1 MPRDLPNALRRSIDI
16 RVHSANKNM
25 EEICMKRYWR
35 AFVCA
40 ALAAAD
46 VAYGAQLAEPAY
58 PTKPIRL
65 IVPFAPGGA
74 TDIIAR
80 VLEPGLTKRLGQ
92 QVVVDNR
99 SGAAGNIA
107 VEIVAQSQPDGYT
120 VLVGNISTNS
130 INPLLFAGRIKA
142 NALKDLAPITKLVAI
157 PNFILGSP
165 KLPAQTLKEALAYAK
180 ARPGALNYQAP
191 LGSYS
196 HLDMLA
202 LTAAAGVKMVHLP
215 SKGAGETLSA
225 MLRGDIHITESN
237 VASNIGAVRAG
248 QIKAYA
254 VTSERRL
261 PEMPDVPT
269 LAEAGFPGVGSL
281 NWNGL
286 FAPVRTPRPI
296 VAKLHATAVA
306 AMKELDGDGTLAKRQ
321 LPVSLSGSPEE
332 FAAFVQSE
340 AKRWEKIIRDNNV
353 RID

>member
-1 MPRDLPNALRRSIDI
+1 
-16 RVHSANKNM
+16 
-25 EEICMKRYWR
+25 MKP
-35 AFVCA
+35 FVY
-40 ALAAAD
+40 LAACA
-46 VAYGAQLAEPAY
+46 VVGLASGVHAAQPAEQGY
-58 PTKPIRL
+58 PNRPVRL

-92 QVVVDNR
+92 QIVVDNR

-120 VLVGNISTNS
+120 ILVGNISTNS
-130 INPLLFAGRIKA
+130 INPLLFAGRMKA
-142 NALKDLAPITKLVAI
+142 NALTDLAPITKLVAI

-165 KLPAQTLKEALAYAK
+165 KLPAQTLKEALAYAR
-180 ARPGALNYQAP
+180 ARPGQLNYQAP

-202 LTAAAGVKMVHLP
+202 LTSAAGVKMVHLP

-237 VASNIGAVRAG
+237 VASNIGAVKAG

-261 PEMPDVPT
+261 PDLPDVPT
-269 LAEAGFPGVGSL
+269 LAEAGFPGIGSL

-286 FAPVRTPRPI
+286 FAPARTPRPI
-296 VAKLHATAVA
+296 VTKLHATAVA
-306 AMKELDGDGTLAKRQ
+306 AMKELDADGTLSKRQ
-321 LPVSLSGSPEE
+321 LPVSLSATPQE
-332 FAAFVQSE
+332 FDAFVQSE
-340 AKRWEKIIRDNNV
+340 AKRWEKIIRENGV
-353 RID
+353 KID